1 MNKFAIIGLGAFGVR
16 MLEELLHF
24 TDEVIIIDKDLQKNS
39 ISFEVDKQITM
50 EEIFNSLDDKENIY
64 DIKIENEDF
73 SKILLNYYKDK
84 KPE

>member
-1 MNKFAIIGLGAFGVR
+1 LYKKNINLTEKLQSNFN
-16 MLEELLHF
+16 
-24 TDEVIIIDKDLQKNS
+24 IIDKDLQKNS

-84 KPE
+84 KSE